1 MGTSRIFPGV
11 YRAVVTAAGD
21 PRQSGRVKVKIP
33 AVLGQE
39 EVWAQLLVQG
49 RRAFFVPE
57 PDDEVLV
64 AFEAGEPRSPVILG
78 TLWDGSDPPP
88 EHRRAS

>member
-1 MGTSRIFPGV
+1 MGTSRTFPGV
-11 YRAVVTAAGD
+11 YRAVVTDARD

-39 EVWAQLLVQG
+39 EVWAQLLAQSRG
-49 RRAFFVPE
+49 AFFAPE

-64 AFEAGEPRSPVILG
+64 AFEGGDPRSPVVLG
-78 TLWDGSDPPP
+78 TLWDGSDQPP
-88 EHRRAS
+88 EHRGAS

>member
-1 MGTSRIFPGV
+1 MGTARTFPGL
-11 YRAVVTAAGD
+11 YRAVVTAAAD

-39 EVWAQLLVQG
+39 DVWAGLLVQG
-49 RRAFFVPE
+49 RHASFVPE

-64 AFEAGEPRSPVILG
+64 AFEAGDPRRPVVIG

-88 EHRRAS
+88 EDRGAL

>member
-1 MGTSRIFPGV
+1 VSTSRTFPGV

-39 EVWAQLLVQG
+39 EAWARLLAQG

-64 AFEAGEPRSPVILG
+64 AFEAGDPRSPVVLG
-78 TLWDGSDPPP
+78 TLWDGSDRPP
-88 EHRRAS
+88 EHRSAS